1 MPAALPTAATGRPGC
16 RPTATL
22 TRTERRLRLRE
33 KIVTTEGTAETGT
46 GGERGE
52 AGAGT
57 REEDKGDGMAAS
69 TTGLPQ
75 KSLTRSGP
83 GDAENEKERMGGG
96 GGRAREDE
104 REREER
110 ERAGS

>member
-1 MPAALPTAATGRPGC
+1 MPAALPTGRRGC

-22 TRTERRLRLRE
+22 TLTERRLCLPGR
-33 KIVTTEGTAETGT
+33 IVMAEGTAERGT

-75 KSLTRSGP
+75 KTHSRSGP
-83 GDAENEKERMGGG
+83 GDAENEL
-96 GGRAREDE
+96 
-104 REREER
+104 
-110 ERAGS
+110 SLIHI